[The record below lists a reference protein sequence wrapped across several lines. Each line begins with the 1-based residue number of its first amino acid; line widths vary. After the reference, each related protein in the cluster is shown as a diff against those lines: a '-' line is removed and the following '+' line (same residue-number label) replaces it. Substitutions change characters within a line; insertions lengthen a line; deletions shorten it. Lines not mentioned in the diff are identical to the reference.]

1 MQVFKLFFYFILDV
15 NFILFNSRDILYLSV
30 KEYFTTQICNV
41 FFSIFSQMKN
51 LLYVLTFV
59 FLIGSSDAFASEQ
72 KSIPTVKEISLLG
85 IDDAAYV
92 SKVDSGFFSTV
103 KKGYEI
109 ASKMTLDDVGKIAN
123 IVLFNNNKK
132 VDNIINDVSAYVN
145 QINTAQKDLRNIK
158 INKNTKIIVKRDK

>member
-1 MQVFKLFFYFILDV
+1 
-15 NFILFNSRDILYLSV
+15 
-30 KEYFTTQICNV
+30 
-41 FFSIFSQMKN
+41 MKN

-59 FLIGSSDAFASEQ
+59 FLIGSSDVFAFEL
-72 KSIPTVKEISLLG
+72 KTIPSVKDISLLG

-132 VDNIINDVSAYVN
+132 VDNIINDVSAYVS
-145 QINTAQKDLRNIK
+145 QINSTQKDLRNIK

>member
-1 MQVFKLFFYFILDV
+1 
-15 NFILFNSRDILYLSV
+15 
-30 KEYFTTQICNV
+30 
-41 FFSIFSQMKN
+41 MKN
-51 LLYVLTFV
+51 LLYAFTFI
-59 FLIGSSDAFASEQ
+59 FLVSSSKALANNTERVPLLNDE
-72 KSIPTVKEISLLG
+72 KLLSINDS
-85 IDDAAYV
+85 YV

-132 VDNIINDVSAYVN
+132 IDNIINDVSTYVS
-145 QINTAQKDLRNIK
+145 QINTAQKDIRNIK

>member
-1 MQVFKLFFYFILDV
+1 
-15 NFILFNSRDILYLSV
+15 
-30 KEYFTTQICNV
+30 
-41 FFSIFSQMKN
+41 MKN
-51 LLYVLTFV
+51 LLYAITFV
-59 FLIGSSDAFASEQ
+59 FLLNSSDAFASEQ
-72 KSIPTVKEISLLG
+72 KALLSVRETSILNVDE
-85 IDDAAYV
+85 AVYV

-132 VDNIINDVSAYVN
+132 VDNIINDVSAYVS
-145 QINTAQKDLRNIK
+145 QINTAQRDLRNIK

>member
-1 MQVFKLFFYFILDV
+1 
-15 NFILFNSRDILYLSV
+15 
-30 KEYFTTQICNV
+30 
-41 FFSIFSQMKN
+41 MKN

-72 KSIPTVKEISLLG
+72 KVIPSAKEISILS
-85 IDDAAYV
+85 IDEADYV

-132 VDNIINDVSAYVN
+132 VDNIINDVSAYVS